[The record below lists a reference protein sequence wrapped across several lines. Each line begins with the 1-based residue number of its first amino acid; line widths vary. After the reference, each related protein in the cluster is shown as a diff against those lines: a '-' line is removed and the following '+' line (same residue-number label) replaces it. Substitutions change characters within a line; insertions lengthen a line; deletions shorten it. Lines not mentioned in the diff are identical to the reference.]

1 MASPFERED
10 GQASVEL
17 VAILPALIVC
27 VLIAGHAVAAG
38 WALWSAAGAARA
50 GARAE
55 HVGGDGEAVARRAL
69 PWALRGGA
77 EVEGG
82 DVIRVEVRA
91 PVLLPGGRGPALS
104 ASATLDPADG

>member
-1 MASPFERED
+1 MARER

-17 VAILPALIVC
+17 VAILPALVLC

-69 PWALRGGA
+69 PGSLRAGA

-82 DVIRVEVRA
+82 DAIRVEVRA
-91 PVLLPGGRGPALS
+91 PVLLPGGTGPVLS
-104 ASATLDPADG
+104 ASASLDPADG